1 MCCVCG
7 LCGCV
12 FVCVFCVCV
21 DFLVVYCIL
30 RVGRY
35 PQCKL
40 LNLFQVNCFIQRQYH
55 ECPYIENVFFVI
67 SNVQYST
74 FFACIYI

>member
-1 MCCVCG
+1 MVVIPIYVLWVCF
-7 LCGCV
+7 CGCV
-12 FVCVFCVCV
+12 FVCV

-55 ECPYIENVFFVI
+55 KCPYIENVFFCDFK
-67 SNVQYST
+67 ST
-74 FFACIYI
+74 V